1 MILMNDFKA
10 EPDELRQGVL
20 NAVERVLRS
29 GWYVLGNEVK
39 QFESAWAKTCGATH
53 AIGVANGMDAI
64 EIGLRALG
72 VGPGDEVI
80 TTTMS
85 AFATVLAIVR
95 AGATPVL
102 ADIDPTTA
110 LLSRASVESCITKRT
125 RAVLLVHL
133 YGQLRDMDEWIKWCG
148 DHKLLLLEDCAQS
161 HLAQSQGRIA
171 GTFGEWGAY
180 SFYPTKNLG
189 ALGDAGALV
198 TNRED
203 IAADARVLLNYGQ
216 SKRYH
221 HPKLGLNSRLDEMQ
235 AAILSVRL
243 ELLSQY
249 TVRRQQIARTYFEQ
263 IHNPE
268 IELLAKPVEEDNH
281 VYHLFVVL
289 CRQRDKLAEHM
300 RSHNIEALIHYPIPI
315 HKQPPCSEMA
325 IAPQGMAH
333 ADKHAE
339 LCLSLPCNPHLTES
353 QLSQIIGA
361 VNAFAG

>member
-10 EPDELRQGVL
+10 EPEELRQGAL

-29 GWYVLGNEVK
+29 GWYILGNEVK
-39 QFESAWAKTCGATH
+39 QFESAWAGACGATH

-72 VGPGDEVI
+72 IGPGDEVI

-102 ADIDPTTA
+102 ADIDPTTG
-110 LLSRASVESCITKRT
+110 LLSRASVQSCITKRT

-133 YGQLRDMDEWIKWCG
+133 YGQVRDMDEWIKWCA
-148 DHKLLLLEDCAQS
+148 DHKFLLLEDCAQS

-198 TNRED
+198 TNRND
-203 IAADARVLLNYGQ
+203 IASDARVLLNYGQ

-243 ELLSQY
+243 ELLAQY
-249 TVRRQQIARTYFEQ
+249 TARRQQIARTYFEQ
-263 IHNPE
+263 IRNPE

-281 VYHLFVVL
+281 VYHLFAIL
-289 CRQRDKLAEHM
+289 CKKRDKLAEHM
-300 RSHNIEALIHYPIPI
+300 RSHNIETLIHYPIPI

-325 IAPQGMAH
+325 IAPLGMAH

-361 VNAFAG
+361 LNAFAG

>member
-10 EPDELRQGVL
+10 EPEELRQGAL

-29 GWYVLGNEVK
+29 GWYILGNEVK
-39 QFESAWAKTCGATH
+39 QFESAWARTCGATH
-53 AIGVANGMDAI
+53 SIGVANGMDAI
-64 EIGLRALG
+64 EIGLRSLG
-72 VGPGDEVI
+72 IGPGDEVI

-102 ADIDPTTA
+102 ADINPTTA

-133 YGQLRDMDEWIKWCG
+133 YGQVRDMDEWIKLCA

-161 HLAQSQGRIA
+161 HLAQSHGRTA

-198 TNRED
+198 TNREVL
-203 IAADARVLLNYGQ
+203 AADARVLLNYGQ
-216 SKRYH
+216 SRRYH

-268 IELLAKPVEEDNH
+268 IELLAKPVEEGNH
-281 VYHLFVVL
+281 VYHLFVIL
-289 CRQRDKLAEHM
+289 CKQRDKLAEHM
-300 RSHNIEALIHYPIPI
+300 RSQNVETLIHYPIPI
-315 HKQPPCSEMA
+315 HKQPPCVEMA
-325 IAPQGMAH
+325 IASKGLSH
-333 ADKHAE
+333 ADQHAE
-339 LCLSLPCNPHLTES
+339 RCLSLPCNPHLTES
-353 QLSQIIGA
+353 QVGQIIGA

>member
-10 EPDELRQGVL
+10 EPEELRQGTL
-20 NAVERVLRS
+20 NAVERVVRS
-29 GWYVLGNEVK
+29 GWYILGNEVK
-39 QFESAWAKTCGATH
+39 QFESAWAKTCGASH

-72 VGPGDEVI
+72 IGPGDEVI

-102 ADIDPTTA
+102 ADIDPATA
-110 LLSRASVESCITKRT
+110 LLSRASVESCINQRT

-133 YGQLRDMDEWIKWCG
+133 YGQVRDMDEWIKLCA

-161 HLAQSQGRIA
+161 HLAQSQGRKA

-189 ALGDAGALV
+189 ALGDAGTLV

-203 IAADARVLLNYGQ
+203 VASDARVLLNYGQ

-243 ELLSQY
+243 DWLSQY

-263 IHNPE
+263 IRNPE
-268 IELLAKPVEEDNH
+268 IELLAKPVEEGNH
-281 VYHLFVVL
+281 VYHLFVIL
-289 CRQRDKLAEHM
+289 CKQRDKLAEHM
-300 RSHNIEALIHYPIPI
+300 RSHNVETLIHYPIPI
-315 HKQPPCSEMA
+315 HKQPPCVEMA
-325 IAPQGMAH
+325 IASQGMSH

-339 LCLSLPCNPHLTES
+339 RCLSLPCNPHLTES
-353 QLSQIIGA
+353 QVSQIVGA
-361 VNAFAG
+361 LNAFAG

>member
-1 MILMNDFKA
+1 MNDFKA
-10 EPDELRQGVL
+10 EPEELRQGAL

-29 GWYVLGNEVK
+29 GWYILGNEVK
-39 QFESAWAKTCGATH
+39 QFESAWARTCGATH

-72 VGPGDEVI
+72 IGPGDEVI
-80 TTTMS
+80 TTTVS

-102 ADIDPTTA
+102 ADIDPATA
-110 LLSRASVESCITKRT
+110 LLSRSSVESCITKRT

-133 YGQLRDMDEWIKWCG
+133 YGQVRDMDEWIKLCS
-148 DHKLLLLEDCAQS
+148 DHKLFLLEDCAQS
-161 HLAQSQGRIA
+161 HLAQSQGRMA

-203 IAADARVLLNYGQ
+203 IAIDARVLLNYGQ

-268 IELLAKPVEEDNH
+268 IDLLEKPVEEGNH
-281 VYHLFVVL
+281 VYHLFVIL
-289 CRQRDKLAEHM
+289 CKQRDELAEHM
-300 RSHNIEALIHYPIPI
+300 RSHGIETLIHYPIPI
-315 HKQPPCSEMA
+315 HKQPPCSDMA
-325 IAPQGMAH
+325 IAPQGMVH
-333 ADKHAE
+333 ADQHAE
-339 LCLSLPCNPHLTES
+339 VCLSLPCNPHLTES

>member
-1 MILMNDFKA
+1 MNDFKA
-10 EPDELRQGVL
+10 EPEELRQGAL

-29 GWYVLGNEVK
+29 GWYILGNEVK
-39 QFESAWAKTCGATH
+39 QFESAWARKCGATH

-72 VGPGDEVI
+72 IGPGDEVI

-110 LLSRASVESCITKRT
+110 LLSRASVASCITKRT

-133 YGQLRDMDEWIKWCG
+133 YGQVRDMDEWIKLCA
-148 DHKLLLLEDCAQS
+148 DHKLFLLEDCAQS
-161 HLAQSQGRIA
+161 HLAQSQGRMA

-203 IAADARVLLNYGQ
+203 IATEARVLLNYGQ

-243 ELLSQY
+243 ELLSEY
-249 TVRRQQIARTYFEQ
+249 TVRRQQIASKYFDQ

-268 IELLAKPVEEDNH
+268 IALLAKPVEEGNH
-281 VYHLFVVL
+281 VHHLFVIL
-289 CRQRDKLAEHM
+289 CKQRDELAEHM
-300 RSHNIEALIHYPIPI
+300 RSHGIETLIHYPIPI
-315 HKQPPCSEMA
+315 HKQPPCSDMA
-325 IAPQGMAH
+325 IAPQGMVH
-333 ADKHAE
+333 ADQHAE
-339 LCLSLPCNPHLTES
+339 VCLSLPCNPHLTES

>member
-10 EPDELRQGVL
+10 EPANLLQQELNV
-20 NAVERVLRS
+20 VERVLRS
-29 GWYVLGNEVK
+29 GWYILGNEVK
-39 QFESAWAKTCGATH
+39 QFENAWATKIGASH

-64 EIGLRALG
+64 EIGLRSLG
-72 VGPGDEVI
+72 IGPGDEVI

-102 ADIDPTTA
+102 ADIDPDTA
-110 LLSRASVESCITKRT
+110 LLSRESVETCITQRT

-133 YGQLRDMDEWIKWCG
+133 YGQVRDMDEWIKLCAN
-148 DHKLLLLEDCAQS
+148 HNIHLLEDCAQS
-161 HLAQSQGRIA
+161 HLAQSNGRVA

-198 TNRED
+198 TNRQD
-203 IAADARVLLNYGQ
+203 VAANARMLLNYGQ

-221 HPKLGLNSRLDEMQ
+221 HPVLGLNSRLDEIQ

-249 TVRRQQIARTYFEQ
+249 TLRRQYIARTYFEQ
-263 IHNPE
+263 VHNPE
-268 IELLAKPVEEDNH
+268 IKMLAKPLEEGNH

-289 CRQRDKLAEHM
+289 CDKRDKLAEHM
-300 RSHNIEALIHYPIPI
+300 RNHKVETLIHYPVPI
-315 HKQPPCSEMA
+315 HKQPPCVEMA
-325 IAPQGMAH
+325 ITPQGMM
-333 ADKHAE
+333 HAE
-339 LCLSLPCNPHLTES
+339 KYADLCLSLPCNPYITDS
-353 QLSQIIGA
+353 QLNQIIGA
-361 VNAFAG
+361 LNAFSR

>member
-10 EPDELRQGVL
+10 EPQELRQVTL
-20 NAVERVLRS
+20 DAVDRVLRS
-29 GWYVLGNEVK
+29 GWYILGNEVK
-39 QFESAWAKTCGATH
+39 QFETAWAKTCGASH
-53 AIGVANGMDAI
+53 AVGVANGMDAI

-72 VGPGDEVI
+72 IGPGDEVI

-110 LLSRASVESCITKRT
+110 LLSKASVEGCITKKT

-133 YGQLRDMDEWIKWCG
+133 YGQVRDMSEWIDFCAQ
-148 DHKLLLLEDCAQS
+148 HKLLLLEDCAQS
-161 HLAQSQGRIA
+161 HLARSQDRLA

-198 TNRED
+198 TNRDD
-203 IAADARVLLNYGQ
+203 IAAEARVLLNYGQ

-221 HPKLGLNSRLDEMQ
+221 HPKLGLNSRLDEIQ

-243 ELLSQY
+243 ELLSHY

-263 IHNPE
+263 IRNPG
-268 IELLAKPVEEDNH
+268 IELLAKPAEEGNH

-289 CRQRDKLAEHM
+289 CQQRDKLAEHL
-300 RSHNIEALIHYPIPI
+300 RNHQVETLIHYPIPI
-315 HKQPPCSEMA
+315 HKQPPCADMA
-325 IAPQGMAH
+325 IAPTGMAH

-353 QLSQIIGA
+353 QVSQIIGA
-361 VNAFAG
+361 INGFAG

>member
-10 EPDELRQGVL
+10 EPEELRQGTL
-20 NAVERVLRS
+20 IAVERVLRS
-29 GWYVLGNEVK
+29 GWYILGNEVK
-39 QFESAWAKTCGATH
+39 QFESAWGRTCGATH

-72 VGPGDEVI
+72 IGPGDEVI

-85 AFATVLAIVR
+85 AFATLLAIVR

-133 YGQLRDMDEWIKWCG
+133 YGQVREMDDWV
-148 DHKLLLLEDCAQS
+148 KLCAENKIFLLEDCAQS
-161 HLAQSQGRIA
+161 HLAQSRGKLS

-203 IAADARVLLNYGQ
+203 IAAEARVLLNYGQ

-243 ELLSQY
+243 GFLFQY
-249 TVRRQQIARTYFEQ
+249 TERRQYIAHTYHEQ
-263 IHNPE
+263 IRNPE
-268 IELLAKPVEEDNH
+268 IAMLAKPLEGDSH

-289 CRQRDKLAEHM
+289 CQRRDKLMEHM
-300 RSHNIEALIHYPIPI
+300 RTQGIETLIHYPIPI

-325 IAPQGMAH
+325 IATQNMAH
-333 ADKHAE
+333 ADMHAAT
-339 LCLSLPCNPHLTES
+339 CISLPCHPHLTES

-361 VNAFAG
+361 VNAFTG

>member
-10 EPDELRQGVL
+10 EPEESRQGAL
-20 NAVERVLRS
+20 KAVERVLRS
-29 GWYVLGNEVK
+29 GWYILGSEVK
-39 QFESAWAKTCGATH
+39 QFESAWANACGATH

-72 VGPGDEVI
+72 IGPGDEVI

-102 ADIDPTTA
+102 ADIDPRTA

-133 YGQLRDMDEWIKWCG
+133 YGQVRDMDDWVKWCA

-203 IAADARVLLNYGQ
+203 IATEARVLLNYGQ

-235 AAILSVRL
+235 AAVLSVRL
-243 ELLSQY
+243 ESLLQY

-263 IHNPE
+263 IYNPAV
-268 IELLAKPVEEDNH
+268 ELLARPVEEGNH
-281 VYHLFVVL
+281 VYHLFVIL
-289 CRQRDKLAEHM
+289 CKQRDKLVEHM
-300 RSHNIEALIHYPIPI
+300 RSRNIETLIHYPVPI

-325 IAPQGMAH
+325 ITPEGMVQADRH
-333 ADKHAE
+333 AA
-339 LCLSLPCNPHLTES
+339 LCLSLPCNPHLTEG

-361 VNAFAG
+361 VNAFPG

>member
-10 EPDELRQGVL
+10 EPQELRQVTL
-20 NAVERVLRS
+20 DAVDRVLRS
-29 GWYVLGNEVK
+29 GWYILGNEVK
-39 QFESAWAKTCGATH
+39 QFETAWAKTCGASH
-53 AIGVANGMDAI
+53 AVGIANGMDAI

-72 VGPGDEVI
+72 IGPGDEVI

-102 ADIDPTTA
+102 ADIDSTTA
-110 LLSRASVESCITKRT
+110 LLSMASVESCITKRT

-133 YGQLRDMDEWIKWCG
+133 YGQVRDMGEWG
-148 DHKLLLLEDCAQS
+148 DFCAQHKVLLLEDCAQS
-161 HLAQSQGRIA
+161 HLARSQDRLA

-198 TNRED
+198 TNRD
-203 IAADARVLLNYGQ
+203 DVAAEARVLLNYGQ

-243 ELLSQY
+243 ELLSKY
-249 TVRRQQIARTYFEQ
+249 TERRQQIARTYFEQ
-263 IHNPE
+263 IRNPG
-268 IELLAKPVEEDNH
+268 IELLAKPVEEANH

-289 CRQRDKLAEHM
+289 CRQRDKLAEHL
-300 RSHNIEALIHYPIPI
+300 RSHQIETLIHYPIPI
-315 HKQPPCSEMA
+315 HKQLPCSDMT
-325 IAPQGMAH
+325 IAPLGMAH
-333 ADKHAE
+333 ADRHAAQ
-339 LCLSLPCNPHLTES
+339 CLSLPCNPHLTES
-353 QLSQIIGA
+353 QVSQVIGA
-361 VNAFAG
+361 VNGFSG

>member
-10 EPDELRQGVL
+10 EPEELRQGELV
-20 NAVERVLRS
+20 AVERVLRS
-29 GWYVLGNEVK
+29 GWYILGNEVK
-39 QFESAWAKTCGATH
+39 QFENDWATACGAKH

-64 EIGLRALG
+64 EVGLRSLG
-72 VGPGDEVI
+72 IGPGDEVI

-95 AGATPVL
+95 SGATPVL
-102 ADIDPTTA
+102 ADIDPSTA
-110 LLSRASVESCITKRT
+110 LLSIASVESCITKRT

-133 YGQLRDMDEWIKWCG
+133 YGQVRDMDEWIKLC
-148 DHKLLLLEDCAQS
+148 DENKLLLLEDCAQS
-161 HLAQSQGRIA
+161 HLAQSQGRIT

-203 IAADARVLLNYGQ
+203 IASEARILLNYGQ

-221 HPKLGLNSRLDEMQ
+221 HPKLGLNSRLDEMH

-243 ELLSQY
+243 DLLGKY
-249 TVRRQQIARTYFEQ
+249 TARRQQIARTYFEQ
-263 IHNPE
+263 ISNPE
-268 IELLAKPVEEDNH
+268 IKLLAKPLEEDNH
-281 VYHLFVVL
+281 VYHLFAIL
-289 CRQRDKLAEHM
+289 CKKRDKLIEHM
-300 RSHNIEALIHYPIPI
+300 RSNNIETLIHYPIPI
-315 HKQPPCSEMA
+315 HKQPPCSEMTL
-325 IAPQGMAH
+325 APQGLANADNH
-333 ADKHAE
+333 AVQ
-339 LCLSLPCNPHLTES
+339 CLSIPCNPHLTES

>member
-10 EPDELRQGVL
+10 EPEEDRQAALR
-20 NAVERVLRS
+20 AVERVLRS
-29 GWYVLGNEVK
+29 GWYILGNEVK
-39 QFESAWAKTCGATH
+39 QFESAWASACGAHH

-64 EIGLRALG
+64 EIGIRALG
-72 VGPGDEVI
+72 IGPGDEVI

-85 AFATVLAIVR
+85 AFATVLAIIR

-102 ADIDPTTA
+102 ADIDPATA
-110 LLSRASVESCITKRT
+110 LLSKASVESCITKRT

-133 YGQLRDMDEWIKWCG
+133 YGQVRDMDEWIKLCA

-161 HLAQSQGRIA
+161 HLAHSQGRIT

-203 IAADARVLLNYGQ
+203 IASEARMLLNYGQ

-235 AAILSVRL
+235 AAILLARL
-243 ELLSQY
+243 VSLSLN
-249 TVRRQQIARTYFEQ
+249 TLRRQQIARMYFEQ
-263 IHNPE
+263 IDNPE
-268 IELLAKPVEEDNH
+268 IEMLAKPLEEGNH

-289 CRQRDKLAEHM
+289 CRQRDKLAAHM
-300 RSHNIEALIHYPIPI
+300 RSQNVETLIHYPIPI
-315 HKQPPCSEMA
+315 HKQPPCSEV
-325 IAPQGMAH
+325 IVSPQGLAQAEKH
-333 ADKHAE
+333 ADM
-339 LCLSLPCNPHLTES
+339 CLSLPCNPHLTDS
-353 QLSQIIGA
+353 QVRHIIGA
-361 VNAFAG
+361 ANA

>member
-10 EPDELRQGVL
+10 EPEALRQGAL
-20 NAVERVLRS
+20 DAVERVLRS
-29 GWYVLGNEVK
+29 GWYILGNEVK
-39 QFESAWAKTCGATH
+39 QFESDWGRACGASH
-53 AIGVANGMDAI
+53 AVGVANGMDAI

-72 VGPGDEVI
+72 IGPGDEVI

-95 AGATPVL
+95 AGATPVM

-110 LLSRASVESCITKRT
+110 LLSRASVENCITKRT

-133 YGQLRDMDEWIKWCG
+133 YGQVRDMDEWIKLCAR
-148 DHKLLLLEDCAQS
+148 HKLLLLEDCAQS
-161 HLAQSQGRIA
+161 HLAQSQGRTA

-198 TNRED
+198 TNRVD
-203 IAADARVLLNYGQ
+203 IATDARMLLNYGQ

-243 ELLSQY
+243 PMLSKY
-249 TVRRQQIARTYFEQ
+249 TARRQEIARTYFEE
-263 IHNPE
+263 IHHPA
-268 IELLAKPVEEDNH
+268 IDLLAKPAEEGNH

-289 CRQRDKLAEHM
+289 CKQRDKLSEHM
-300 RSHNIEALIHYPIPI
+300 RNHQVETLIHYPIPI
-315 HKQPPCSEMA
+315 HKQPPCAEMN
-325 IAPQGMAH
+325 IASTGLEQANN
-333 ADKHAE
+333 HAE
-339 LCLSLPCNPHLTES
+339 SCLSLPCNPHLTDSE
-353 QLSQIIGA
+353 LSQIIGA
-361 VNAFAG
+361 VNGFAG

>member
-1 MILMNDFKA
+1 MILMNDFRT
-10 EPDELRQGVL
+10 EPEELRQGEL
-20 NAVERVLRS
+20 NAVERVIRS
-29 GWYVLGNEVK
+29 GWYILGNEVK
-39 QFESAWAKTCGATH
+39 HFEDAWASTCGATH

-64 EIGLRALG
+64 EVGLRALG
-72 VGPGDEVI
+72 IGAGDEVI

-110 LLSRASVESCITKRT
+110 LLSRASVESCITKKT

-133 YGQLRDMDEWIKWCG
+133 YGQVRDMDEWIKLCAN
-148 DHKLLLLEDCAQS
+148 HNILLLEDCAQS
-161 HLAQSQGRIA
+161 HLAHSHGRVA

-203 IAADARVLLNYGQ
+203 VATNARVLLNYGQ

-221 HPKLGLNSRLDEMQ
+221 HPKLGLNSRLDEIQ

-243 ELLSQY
+243 NLLSQY
-249 TVRRQQIARTYFEQ
+249 TLRRKNIARTYFEQ

-268 IELLAKPVEEDNH
+268 IKLLAKPVEEGNH

-289 CRQRDKLAEHM
+289 CKQRDKLAEHM
-300 RSHNIEALIHYPIPI
+300 RNHKVETLIHYPVPI
-315 HKQPPCSEMA
+315 HKQPPCAEMA
-325 IAPQGMAH
+325 TAPQGMR
-333 ADKHAE
+333 HAE
-339 LCLSLPCNPHLTES
+339 TYAESCLSLPCNPHITDS

-361 VNAFAG
+361 VNAFAS

>member
-10 EPDELRQGVL
+10 EPEEFRQRAL
-20 NAVERVLRS
+20 DAVDRVLRS
-29 GWYVLGNEVK
+29 GWYILGNEVK
-39 QFESAWAKTCGATH
+39 QFECAWAGTCGATH
-53 AIGVANGMDAI
+53 AVGVANGMDAI

-72 VGPGDEVI
+72 IGPGDEVI

-95 AGATPVL
+95 AGATPIL

-110 LLSRASVESCITKRT
+110 LLSTASVESCITKKT
-125 RAVLLVHL
+125 RAILLVHL
-133 YGQLRDMDEWIKWCG
+133 YGQVRDMDEWIKMCA
-148 DHKLLLLEDCAQS
+148 HYKLLLLEDCAQS
-161 HLAQSQGRIA
+161 HLAQSHGRIA

-189 ALGDAGALV
+189 AIGDAGALV

-203 IAADARVLLNYGQ
+203 IATEARVLLNYGQ

-235 AAILSVRL
+235 AAILSLRL

-249 TVRRQQIARTYFEQ
+249 TVRRQHIARTYFEQ
-263 IHNPE
+263 IYNPGV
-268 IELLAKPVEEDNH
+268 ELLAKPVEEGNH
-281 VYHLFVVL
+281 VYHLFVVV

-300 RSHNIEALIHYPIPI
+300 RSHNIETLIHYPIPI
-315 HKQPPCSEMA
+315 HKQPPCSNMA
-325 IAPQGMAH
+325 IAPKGMAH
-333 ADKHAE
+333 AEKHAE
-339 LCLSLPCNPHLTES
+339 MCLSLPCNPHLTEC

-361 VNAFAG
+361 VNGFAG